1 MIELLGGVGW
11 GLLACGA
18 ITHVWHHR
26 RLRQLIGMHLDRER
40 VPALGLTAIECV
52 LAVALPVA
60 LLADHDGLRWAAL
73 ASLVL
78 ALGFVAWIARLL
90 ATGSALPCA
99 CSFSDAPTTGWSLA
113 RACCVALV
121 GLYLL
126 VDVGP
131 DAVATVETNTRVA
144 TLAVGWAL
152 GAAIFV
158 APEAIS
164 WPRASRA
171 LLARV
176 DAHAESAT
184 TP

>member
-1 MIELLGGVGW
+1 MIELLGAVGW

-26 RLRQLIGMHLDRER
+26 RLRQLIGMHLDHER
-40 VPALGLTAIECV
+40 VPAIGLTTLECM
-52 LAVALPVA
+52 LAVALPITLLTDHDALRWVA
-60 LLADHDGLRWAAL
+60 LG
-73 ASLVL
+73 SLVL

-90 ATGSALPCA
+90 ATGSELPCA
-99 CSFSDAPTTGWSLA
+99 CSFSESPTTGWSLA
-113 RACCVALV
+113 RSCCVALV

-126 VDVGP
+126 VDADP
-131 DAVATVETNTRVA
+131 AAASSTRVA

-152 GAAIFV
+152 GSAIFV
-158 APEAIS
+158 TPEAIS

-176 DAHAESAT
+176 DAHTETVTA
-184 TP
+184 P